1 GSRRAGAQIMP
12 QAWLWFPDEQ
22 SRDAA
27 MATFASLAAAHGYL
41 TERGTNAGKGNVAEL
56 VYRIASGEVA
66 TVLLSD
72 EERDGAIDALRYLR
86 RLPEDEWPGTWPA
99 REAFSIIAA
108 ALEAARERE
117 EAWLDE

>member
-1 GSRRAGAQIMP
+1 MP
-12 QAWLWFPDEQ
+12 QGWLWFPDEP

-27 MATFASLAAAHGYL
+27 MATFANIAVSHGYL
-41 TERGTNAGKGNVAEL
+41 TERGTNAGRGNAGEL

-72 EERDGAIDALRYLR
+72 EERDGAIEALRHFAA
-86 RLPEDEWPGTWPA
+86 LPDDEWPGTWPA
-99 REAFSIIAA
+99 REAFARLAA

-117 EAWLDE
+117 ETWLEE